1 MSQSEF
7 GAPTDPATEH
17 PLVRFATER
26 PISRSPLANA
36 WLATD
41 SAGSARVLLKQFSNA
56 FSAFID
62 DREQFARRIEHVDA
76 CNDPHLARVHWQG
89 WHADQFYI
97 AFAWDAHD
105 PLDQFV
111 AASQNRMPMAERFA
125 LVRAAAQAVD
135 TLHTNGL
142 LHLALT
148 PASFGVAHAADR
160 QVRLIDWGLMLP
172 IDVAEQAQAAFP
184 GVWLDAAP
192 YASAELLASERPCTS
207 DDVYSVSCIAH
218 EVLSGEHPFGRRPA
232 RDALA
237 LSMPPNA
244 IADLAAPQVNALA
257 EGLALE
263 RGARTSR
270 VGAIVA
276 AFSMVPP
283 PPSAPAPEQATTP
296 TKVPQHDWRILAAL
310 GLAVIVAF
318 VLVWRSTM
326 PSAPAEPAARSA
338 AQGSKTGAR
347 AAVGGPATTQPVT
360 SGRGA
365 PNQTRAGEAHGSAI
379 PLAPSGIPGMPASS
393 VGGKPLEQPVP
404 PGAKADVAREAVT
417 PSTDPRANDAGS
429 AAPASTARTESA
441 VTANGAAK
449 TSESSSRPGAVET
462 ATAESK
468 APGTMQP
475 SAATGECR
483 HCDCAT
489 LEYKRTFTTDPM
501 RPEEQRFLTRN
512 CRR

>member
-41 SAGSARVLLKQFSNA
+41 SAGGARVLLKQFSSA

-62 DREQFARRIEHVDA
+62 DREQFARRIGHVDA

-125 LVRAAAQAVD
+125 LVRAAAQAVG

-172 IDVAEQAQAAFP
+172 VDAAEHSEAVFP
-184 GVWLDAAP
+184 GVWMDAAP

-218 EVLSGEHPFGRRPA
+218 EVLAGEHPFGRRPA

-263 RGARTSR
+263 RNARASR

-276 AFSMVPP
+276 AFSMAPP
-283 PPSAPAPEQATTP
+283 PQSAPAPEQATEP
-296 TKVPQHDWRILAAL
+296 TKAPQHDWRVLATL

-326 PSAPAEPAARSA
+326 PSAPAEPTTRSA
-338 AQGSKTGAR
+338 AQEGKASAR
-347 AAVGGPATTQPVT
+347 AAVGTPATTQPVT
-360 SGRGA
+360 TGRGA
-365 PNQTRAGEAHGSAI
+365 SNQTRAGEGHSTAI
-379 PLAPSGIPGMPASS
+379 PLAPSGIPGMPVSS
-393 VGGKPLEQPVP
+393 AGGKPLEQPVP
-404 PGAKADVAREAVT
+404 SDAKAGVAREPGTVPT
-417 PSTDPRANDAGS
+417 EPRANDTGS
-429 AAPASTARTESA
+429 ATPAPTGRTESA
-441 VTANGAAK
+441 AAASGATKPGEPSSRSGAAD
-449 TSESSSRPGAVET
+449 T
-462 ATAESK
+462 AMAESK
-468 APGTMQP
+468 SVGAAQP
-475 SAATGECR
+475 NAAAGECR